1 MFLLALLVAGPSS
14 RNVNGKEY
22 HAYARAIYDIL
33 LHRSEPHFK
42 QCVYAFNPVLSSA
55 PILKPD
61 TTEYQLASPAHILSH
76 GITCA

>member
-42 QCVYAFNPVLSSA
+42 
-55 PILKPD
+55 
-61 TTEYQLASPAHILSH
+61 
-76 GITCA
+76 